1 MSKERRQQN
10 GVLLI
15 VVCQSYRKR
24 DISES
29 GYWTDSGQRR
39 EKAVMCLHQ
48 ENKDR
53 SKKIPRFHKL
63 HVRTSFILS
72 AQDLKLSY
80 GTFQRRNLLFCL
92 FSLPTLSSLGSS
104 KPPLKGEQTQ
114 GRKHSEQW
122 GEDISHTTASSY
134 FRLKLEKG
142 RKIKSALPGGLWTTI
157 GFLNFSFG
165 DCFRIW

>member
-15 VVCQSYRKR
+15 VVWQSYRTR

-29 GYWTDSGQRR
+29 GYWLDSGQRKGSYAPASR
-39 EKAVMCLHQ
+39 KRR
-48 ENKDR
+48 DR
-53 SKKIPRFHKL
+53 PKKIPRFRKV

-72 AQDLKLSY
+72 AQDLKLSC

-92 FSLPTLSSLGSS
+92 LSLPTFSSLGSS
-104 KPPLKGEQTQ
+104 KPPLKGEQKQ
-114 GRKHSEQW
+114 GRRHSEQW
-122 GEDISHTTASSY
+122 EEDVSHTIASSHV
-134 FRLKLEKG
+134 RLKLEKG
-142 RKIKSALPGGLWTTI
+142 RQSKSTLPGVLWIRI
-157 GFLNFSFG
+157 GFFNFSVG